1 MEYNFHGDRQDTP
14 LQKKVSVIIATF
26 NRADYVRQAVDS
38 ILAQT
43 LRDFELI
50 VVDDGSTDGTLA
62 VLAEYGDR
70 IRVIATTN
78 QGAARA
84 RNAGLSVATGE
95 YVAFLDSDD
104 LADPERLALQ
114 AAVLD
119 TFPDVGLVYTECA
132 GFDDR
137 GWSAE
142 YHLKA
147 YHASAY
153 ARSGATY
160 ENLFDG
166 SVPVTRIKPA
176 GGATRWGPG
185 WRNRRIYAGSAFDRY
200 LVDVFV
206 LAVSSMIRRSL
217 VIAAGLQNPR
227 FGFFHDRE
235 FILRLCRMSRV
246 AFIDLPLYRIRYHAD
261 QISTTVGR
269 RAGYILIRK
278 QQDLLRVLRVHGV
291 RDQGYYRARHAIID
305 RQLVKLC
312 RAVAIALLSFHLGSA
327 HQLRCFPHRAG
338 AYLAEAKKRGKD
350 FRLLRL
356 AARLPLL
363 PRRLLMKYESVYRRL
378 TTRAPA

>member
-1 MEYNFHGDRQDTP
+1 
-14 LQKKVSVIIATF
+14 LQKKVSVIIATY

-38 ILAQT
+38 VLAQS

-50 VVDDGSTDGTLA
+50 VVDDGSTDGTAA
-62 VLAEYGDR
+62 VLAEYGAR
-70 IRVIATTN
+70 IRVIATPN
-78 QGAARA
+78 RGAARA
-84 RNAGLSVATGE
+84 RNAGLAAATGE

-104 LADPERLALQ
+104 LSDPERLSLQ

-119 TFPDVGLVYTECA
+119 TFPDIGLVYTECA

-137 GWSAE
+137 GWVAE
-142 YHLKA
+142 YHLQA

-160 ENLFDG
+160 DNLFDG
-166 SVPVTRIKPA
+166 SVPVARIKPA
-176 GGATRWGPG
+176 GGATRWGAG
-185 WRNRRIYAGSAFDRY
+185 WRERRIYAGNAFDRY

-206 LAVSSMIRRSL
+206 LAVSAMIRRSL
-217 VIAAGLQNPR
+217 VLASGPQDPR

-246 AFIDLPLYRIRYHAD
+246 AFIDLPLYRIRYHPD
-261 QISTTVGR
+261 QVSTTRGP

-305 RQLVKLC
+305 RQLVRLC
-312 RAVAIALLSFHLGSA
+312 RAVAIALLAFDRGSA
-327 HQLRCFPHRAG
+327 HQLRSYPVRAG
-338 AYLAEAKKRGKD
+338 AYLDEARKRGKD

-363 PRRLLMKYESVYRRL
+363 PRRLLMKFESGYRRL
-378 TTRAPA
+378 TMRTPE